1 MKPSATGWTENR
13 AGRAAASAVLLLA
26 LAAFAADAQQAQS
39 QPLPPPPPQPTEPQ
53 PEPRPQPQPPE
64 AQPPPQQQPGVVPPP
79 PQSGAPSPVQEP
91 PLLQPQLPALPLP
104 QPIEFEE
111 SSRWTRTLERIST
124 GVVAIQIDAARA
136 FDTEWNTSAQATG
149 FVVDAERGLVLTNRH
164 VVTPGPV
171 KAYATFLNR
180 EEVELEPVYRDP
192 VHDFG
197 FYRYD
202 PSKLRFIQPAELPLF
217 PEGAQIG
224 VEIRVVGNDA
234 GEQLS
239 ILAGTLAR
247 LDRQAPEYGMGRY
260 NDFNTFYL
268 QAASGTSG
276 GSSGSPVIDI
286 RGRVLALNAGGS
298 TGAASSFYLPLPR
311 VVRALKLIQAKR
323 PVSRGTLQTI
333 FEYTPYDELRRLGL
347 PPAVEQEAR
356 KHSPSRTGML
366 VVREVQPGS
375 DADGKL
381 AVGDIL
387 VSMGGEPISDFE
399 TVDALLDS
407 GVGKDIAVT
416 VVRGGGTRTV
426 RLPVQDLHE
435 ITPAAYLEI
444 GDGILHTLSWQMA
457 RHMNVPISGVYV
469 ANPGY
474 MLGVAGI
481 PRGAVL
487 TELDG
492 KPLEDLDD
500 ALAIFRTM
508 GHGQRATVRY
518 FTMEDT
524 RTSQLASIR
533 VDRAWFPARHCVRDD
548 AIGLWPCSPV
558 EAGPDAPPP
567 QPVDTVFTKTG
578 DKLADAYAPSLVF
591 VQFNMPYSV
600 SGVTERNY
608 HGTGVVLD
616 PVRGLVAVDRNT
628 VPVALG
634 DVRLT
639 FAGTVEVDGTVEY
652 VHPLHNLAVVRY
664 DPRQLGTTP
673 VKAVKFADRLPAT
686 GDAVHVIGLQGDAR
700 VVSQQ
705 ATVSS
710 IGPVG
715 FPLSRTLQ
723 FRDANL
729 EILRLV
735 NGPSDFDGV
744 IVDKRGDV
752 AALWSSFAYEQNRE
766 LVQQNMGVPATL
778 VQEML
783 EFARGERTLYSAE
796 AEYGLLSL
804 AEARQF
810 GLAEEWIDR
819 VTAHNPRRRTILTV
833 DRLVAGSPAA
843 KLLQPGD
850 LLLAVDG
857 KVVNTFA
864 DVSDAVRA
872 PEVTLTI
879 WRGGKEMTI
888 PLPTVALSGGDV
900 DRVLVWA
907 GATLQA
913 PHRAMAVQRGIE
925 PDGVFIAFFM
935 YGSPASRYKLWAG
948 RRITEVDGIPVADLD
963 AFIRAVQGRPDN
975 ASLRLKTASWNGQVD
990 VITLRLDQ
998 HYWPA
1003 YELRRTETGWKRIP
1017 ID

>member
-1 MKPSATGWTENR
+1 MTHSVTASTE
-13 AGRAAASAVLLLA
+13 RAARRRLLAAVLLLA
-26 LAAFAADAQQAQS
+26 CAAARAQELPQA
-39 QPLPPPPPQPTEPQ
+39 QPLPPPQAQPAPQPM
-53 PEPRPQPQPPE
+53 
-64 AQPPPQQQPGVVPPP
+64 QPGPGEPGPPA
-79 PQSGAPSPVQEP
+79 PQTT
-91 PLLQPQLPALPLP
+91 PLRPQLPAMPLP
-104 QPIEFEE
+104 QPIELEE

-149 FVVDAERGLVLTNRH
+149 FVVDAERGIILTNRH

-171 KAYATFLNR
+171 KAFATFLNR
-180 EEVELEPVYRDP
+180 EEVELEPIYRDP

-202 PSKLRFIQPAELPLF
+202 PSKLRFIQPVELPLY
-217 PEGAQIG
+217 PDGAQIG

-247 LDRQAPEYGMGRY
+247 LDRQAPEYGVGRY
-260 NDFNTFYL
+260 NDFNTFYY

-298 TGAASSFYLPLPR
+298 TGAASSFYLPLTR
-311 VVRALKLIQAKR
+311 VVRALKLIQAKQ
-323 PVSRGTLQTI
+323 PVPRGTLQTV

-347 PPAVEQEAR
+347 PPAVESEAR
-356 KHSPSRTGML
+356 KDAPSRTGML
-366 VVREVQPGS
+366 VVTEVQPGA

-387 VSMGGEPISDFE
+387 VAVDGQPISDFDAL
-399 TVDALLDS
+399 DALLDDR
-407 GVGKDIAVT
+407 VGGQIELA
-416 VVRGGGTRTV
+416 VVRGGGTRMVT
-426 RLPVQDLHE
+426 LPVQDLHE
-435 ITPAAYLEI
+435 ITPADYLEI
-444 GDGILHTLSWQMA
+444 GDGVLHTLSWQMA
-457 RHMNVPISGVYV
+457 RHMNVPVSGVYV

-492 KPLEDLDD
+492 KPLKNLDD
-500 ALAIFRTM
+500 ALAIFSTL

-524 RTSQLASIR
+524 RTLQLTSIR
-533 VDRAWFPARHCVRDD
+533 IDRAWFPARHCVRDD
-548 AIGLWPCSPV
+548 AIGLWPCTPIP
-558 EAGPDAPPP
+558 AGPDAPPP
-567 QPVDTVFTKTG
+567 QPSTTMFTRTG
-578 DKLADAYAPSLVF
+578 DKLVDAYAPSLVL
-591 VQFNMPYSV
+591 VEFNMPYSI

-608 HGTGVVLD
+608 HGTGVVID
-616 PVRGLVAVDRNT
+616 AARGLVAVDRNT

-639 FAGTVEVDGTVEY
+639 FAGTIQVDGTVEY
-652 VHPLHNLAVVRY
+652 VHPLHNLAVIRY
-664 DPRQLGTTP
+664 DPRQLGDTP
-673 VKAVKFADRLPAT
+673 IRAVKFAERMPAT
-686 GDAVHVIGLQGDAR
+686 GDTVNVVGLQPDNR
-700 VVSQQ
+700 VASQQ
-705 ATVSS
+705 AVVSS
-710 IGPVG
+710 IGPIG

-729 EILRLV
+729 EVMRLV
-735 NGPSDFDGV
+735 NGPADFDGV
-744 IVDKRGDV
+744 IVDRRGDV
-752 AALWSSFAYEQNRE
+752 AALWSSFAYEDQRE
-766 LVQQNMGVPATL
+766 LVQQNFGVPAAL

-783 EFARGERTLYSAE
+783 EYARGERTLYSAE
-796 AEYGLLSL
+796 VEYGLLSL
-804 AEARQF
+804 AEARQL
-810 GLAEEWIDR
+810 GLDEAWIER
-819 VTAHNPRRRTILTV
+819 VTAHDPKRRTVLTI

-843 KLLQPGD
+843 KLLEPGD
-850 LLLAVDG
+850 LLLAIDG
-857 KVVNTFA
+857 KVVNSFA
-864 DVSDAVRA
+864 DASAAVRA
-872 PEVTLTI
+872 PEVRLTI
-879 WRGGKEMTI
+879 WRAGREMTL
-888 PLPTVALSGGDV
+888 PLKTVVLSGRDV

-948 RRITEVDGIPVADLD
+948 RRITEVDGIPVGDLD
-963 AFIRAVQGRPDN
+963 AFIRAVSGRPDD
-975 ASLRLKTASWNGQVD
+975 ASLRLKTVSWNGSVE
-990 VITLRLDQ
+990 INTLRLDQ

-1017 ID
+1017 LD

>member
-1 MKPSATGWTENR
+1 MKHSAIDMIE
-13 AGRAAASAVLLLA
+13 GRTTRLA
-26 LAAFAADAQQAQS
+26 FATAILMLAATLARAQQQTQA
-39 QPLPPPPPQPTEPQ
+39 QPLPPPPPPTQSLPQ
-53 PEPRPQPQPPE
+53 PVAPQQPPSQEAPVPNRPQSPE
-64 AQPPPQQQPGVVPPP
+64 
-79 PQSGAPSPVQEP
+79 QEP
-91 PLLQPQLPALPLP
+91 AVLAPQMPVMPLP
-104 QPIEFEE
+104 QPIELEE

-149 FVVDAERGLVLTNRH
+149 FVVDAEHGIILTNRH

-171 KAYATFLNR
+171 KAFATFLNR
-180 EEVELEPVYRDP
+180 EEVELEPIYRDP

-202 PSKLRFIQPAELPLF
+202 PSKLRFIQPAELPLY

-247 LDRQAPEYGMGRY
+247 LDRQAPEYGVGRY
-260 NDFNTFYL
+260 NDFNTFYY

-276 GSSGSPVIDI
+276 GSSGSPVLDI

-298 TGAASSFYLPLPR
+298 TGAASSFYLPLTR
-311 VVRALKLIQAKR
+311 VVRALKLVEAKL
-323 PVSRGTLQTI
+323 PVARGTLETV
-333 FEYTPYDELRRLGL
+333 FDYTPYDELRRLGL

-356 KHSPSRTGML
+356 KSSPVRTGML
-366 VVREVQPGS
+366 VVTQVQPGS
-375 DADGKL
+375 SADGPL
-381 AVGDIL
+381 AVGDVL
-387 VSMGGEPISDFE
+387 VSINGKPMSDFDAL
-399 TVDALLDS
+399 DALLDDN
-407 GVGKDIAVT
+407 VGKNIDVT
-416 VVRGGGTRTV
+416 IVRGGGKRKVTLAV
-426 RLPVQDLHE
+426 DDLHA
-435 ITPAAYLEI
+435 ITPADYLEI
-444 GDGILHTLSWQMA
+444 GDGVLHTLSWQMA

-492 KPLEDLDD
+492 KPLKNLDD
-500 ALAIFRTM
+500 ALEIFQTL
-508 GHGQRATVRY
+508 GHGQRATVRF
-518 FTMEDT
+518 FTMDDT
-524 RTSQLASIR
+524 RTPQLTSIR
-533 VDRAWFPARHCVRDD
+533 IDRAWFPARHCVRDD
-548 AIGLWPCSPV
+548 AIGIWPCTPIA
-558 EAGPDAPPP
+558 AGPDAPPP
-567 QPVDTVFTKTG
+567 KPGTTLFTRTG
-578 DKLADAYAPSLVF
+578 DKLVDEYAASLVL
-591 VQFNMPYSV
+591 VEFNMPYAI

-608 HGTGVVLD
+608 HGTGVVID

-639 FAGTVEVDGTVEY
+639 FAGTVQVDAKVEY
-652 VHPLHNLAVVRY
+652 VHPLHNLAVLRY
-664 DPRQLGTTP
+664 DPRQLGDTP
-673 VKAVKFADRLPAT
+673 VKAVKFAERMPAT
-686 GDAVHVIGLQGDAR
+686 GETVHVVGLQGDNR

-729 EILRLV
+729 EIVRLV
-735 NGPSDFDGV
+735 NGPADFDGV

-752 AALWSSFAYEQNRE
+752 AALWSSFAYESDRE
-766 LVQQNMGVPATL
+766 LVQQNMGVPASL

-783 EFARGERTLYSAE
+783 EYARGERTLYSAE

-804 AEARQF
+804 AEARQL
-810 GLAEEWIDR
+810 GLDEDWIDR
-819 VTAHNPRRRTILTV
+819 VTAHNPKRRTVLTV

-843 KLLQPGD
+843 KLLEPGD

-857 KVVNTFA
+857 KVVNSFG
-864 DVSDAVRA
+864 DVSAAVRA

-879 WRGGKEMTI
+879 WRAGKEMSV
-888 PLPTVALSGGDV
+888 PLKTVALSGRDV
-900 DRVLVWA
+900 DRVLIWA

-913 PHRAMAVQRGIE
+913 PHRAIAVQRGIE
-925 PDGVFIAFFM
+925 PNGVFIAFFM

-963 AFIRAVQGRPDN
+963 AFIRTVTGRPDD
-975 ASLRLKTASWNGQVD
+975 ASLRLKTESWNGQVEI
-990 VITLRLDQ
+990 ITLRLDQ

-1003 YELRRTETGWKRIP
+1003 YELRRTETGWKRLP
-1017 ID
+1017 LE